1 MKVLKKFLR
10 DLLKFNFVKKNFRK
24 TLMYSTTFHLK
35 NKKRIK
41 SFGNYKLLLD
51 VSEYTAWSYFYKNQE
66 QEEILFIK
74 KIIKN
79 GDNIIDIGANLGFY
93 SLLFASLSPNG
104 KVFSFEPSTKN
115 YKKLLENKELNQK
128 YNILTY
134 KIGISNK
141 KGYQKL
147 FLTSKQNLN
156 EGGNFI
162 SSSELKNNL
171 FPEDFEDIKIEILDE
186 IMDKNINFK
195 LAKIDTEGNELNVLN
210 GMKYILKNNLKYLL
224 IETSSNFDLINKF
237 LKEFNFKILKKG
249 KLNSIF
255 EKISIS

>member
-1 MKVLKKFLR
+1 MKILKKILR
-10 DLLKFNFVKKNFRK
+10 NLLKFNFVKKNFRK
-24 TLMYSTTFHLK
+24 VLIYLTTFHLK
-35 NKKRIK
+35 NKKRLK
-41 SFGNYKLLLD
+41 SFDNYSLLLD

-66 QEEILFIK
+66 NEEIFFIK
-74 KIIKN
+74 KIINN

-93 SLLFASLSPNG
+93 SILFASLSPNG

-128 YNILTY
+128 YNLLTY
-134 KIGISNK
+134 KIGISDK

-147 FLTSKQNLN
+147 FLTSNENLN

-162 SSSELKNNL
+162 GSNDLKNNL
-171 FPEDFEDIKIEILDE
+171 FSDDFEDIKIETLDE
-186 IMDKNINFK
+186 IIDKNIYFK
-195 LAKIDTEGNELNVLN
+195 LAKIDTEGHELKVLN

-224 IETSSNFDLINKF
+224 IETSSNFDLINNF
-237 LKEFNFKILKKG
+237 LKEFNFKIIKKG
-249 KLNSIF
+249 KLNSVF